1 MKKMILLLKSRK
13 FKHQQQRCRKLM
25 SSRARMIYLLFQ
37 CANVERELAKLQD
50 QMMIMTKIK
59 VWKMNLRKMR
69 RARHIVEEE
78 VEERHTKRRRTQIHK
93 MKVDLEEGNL
103 SNLFRSRKLRNTRY
117 INPNQTMIIKLK
129 THTKMIHNLSLLANL
144 KIWILIPMKCMTKKL
159 NQTKDMKFI

>member
-1 MKKMILLLKSRK
+1 
-13 FKHQQQRCRKLM
+13 
-25 SSRARMIYLLFQ
+25 
-37 CANVERELAKLQD
+37 
-50 QMMIMTKIK
+50 
-59 VWKMNLRKMR
+59 MNLRKMH

-144 KIWILIPMKCMTKKL
+144 KI
-159 NQTKDMKFI
+159 